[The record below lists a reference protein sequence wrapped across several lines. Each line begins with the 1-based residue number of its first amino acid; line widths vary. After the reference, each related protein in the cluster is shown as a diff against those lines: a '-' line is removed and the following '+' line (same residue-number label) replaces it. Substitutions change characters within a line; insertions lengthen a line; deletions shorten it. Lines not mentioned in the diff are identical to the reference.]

1 MQTQY
6 QSIFETSIDGIILI
20 TETGIIEDINTAAL
34 KLGIPYLSP
43 EFNDKETRVN
53 CCE

>member
-34 KLGIPYLSP
+34 KLFGY
-43 EFNDKETRVN
+43 EKEELVGHN
-53 CCE
+53 I